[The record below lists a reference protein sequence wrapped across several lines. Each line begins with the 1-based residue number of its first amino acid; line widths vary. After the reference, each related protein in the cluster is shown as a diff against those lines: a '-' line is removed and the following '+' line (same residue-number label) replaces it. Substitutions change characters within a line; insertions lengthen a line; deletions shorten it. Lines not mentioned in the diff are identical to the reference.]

1 MATESY
7 CTCSLEDECG
17 IRCLNRIMQ
26 YECDDTNCRSKEVCQ
41 NRAFATLRRKVEAK
55 FDLGIETYKTR
66 SKGYGLKTKRAFERD
81 QIIVEYTGE
90 IVTREQSRYRRTST
104 RKADQVSLAACLHQ
118 VNYLTASA
126 QSVYMIDFDK
136 HFAFDATF
144 RGSIARFV
152 NHSCNPNCRMERWIV
167 GGEPGIALF
176 AGEQGIAMGE
186 ELTFDY
192 NFQAG
197 DSCLQQCHCGEERCT
212 GVLGRTQSS
221 GGRSI
226 WHSS

>member
-17 IRCLNRIMQ
+17 IQCLNRIMQ
-26 YECDDTNCRSKEVCQ
+26 YECDDSNCRSKGVCQ

-90 IVTREQSRYRRTST
+90 IVTREQSRYR
-104 RKADQVSLAACLHQ
+104 
-118 VNYLTASA
+118 N
-126 QSVYMIDFDK
+126 MIDFDK

-144 RGSIARFV
+144 RSSIARFV
-152 NHSCNPNCRMERWIV
+152 NHSCNPNCRMERWVV
-167 GGEPGIALF
+167 GGEPGTALF

-226 WHSS
+226 WQSS